1 MVSKILISDA
11 YSRGRLIITGRS
23 SSKVMFDH
31 GLSVIGRYAILIN
44 GYYWCYYKGTRTIE
58 RRREH
63 CYRSTLLSHI
73 SLYLFNSFERLS
85 YVCRVILN
93 LNSLP
98 MLTEIQRL
106 SLLRIFL
113 IRGCEKQVEILIL

>member
-44 GYYWCYYKGTRTIE
+44 GYYWCYYKGTRTME
-58 RRREH
+58 SRSEH

-85 YVCRVILN
+85 FVCRVI

-98 MLTEIQRL
+98 MLTEIQRP

-113 IRGCEKQVEILIL
+113 KVEILIL